1 MSDPVSRVRF
11 RFRRGPEAVF
21 ISHLDFVRTL
31 ERAVRRAELP
41 IAFTQGFHP
50 HPRISFASALPV
62 GVLSEAEYVDME
74 FSAPVLARDASETLS
89 RALPLGLSV
98 TAARGVPLSA
108 GALAAAICAA
118 SYEMVFAREDIPDPK
133 GLAEAVR
140 ELSGGREIFVQ
151 KESKGKVKEID
162 LGAMVYE
169 AAVLDSPEG
178 QVAIAFTGKSGSEG
192 NVRPEDIISY
202 LEGGNVL
209 ARGALPVKVTRTGL
223 YACREGRLV
232 TPMEYLR

>member
-1 MSDPVSRVRF
+1 MSDVVSRVRF

-74 FSAPVLARDASETLS
+74 FAAPVLARDAAERLAK
-89 RALPLGLSV
+89 ALPPGLSI

-118 SYEMVFAREDIPDPK
+118 SYEIVFAQGDIGDPE
-133 GLAEAVR
+133 GFAEAAR
-140 ELSGGREIFVQ
+140 DLCGGREIFVQ

-162 LGAMVYE
+162 LGEMIYD
-169 AAVLDSPEG
+169 AAVLDSPDG
-178 QVAIAFTGKSGSEG
+178 PVGITFTGKSGNEG
-192 NVRPEDIISY
+192 NVRPEDVVSY
-202 LEGGNVL
+202 LETRDVL
-209 ARGALPVKVTRTGL
+209 ARGALPEKVTRTGL